1 MMARISRK
9 KKPPALLMGTE
20 ISAATM
26 ENSMKVSE
34 KILKLL

>member
-9 KKPPALLMGTE
+9 RNLPALLMGTE

-34 KILKLL
+34 KY